1 MIKSVPD
8 TTELSERA
16 EVGTLQFV
24 YVVMETI
31 TAFDEVWNVRLYR
44 QLDLHDQ
51 TVVELHIN

>member
-24 YVVMETI
+24 YVVMETV
-31 TAFDEVWNVRLYR
+31 TALDEVRNVRLYR